1 MGCKKY
7 GIDVCIQNNLERIG
21 MKKDGGEYM
30 TKKKDDDVKITHHF
44 LDGSVS
50 DTLEG
55 HVIPE
60 DIQIEIFKILLAGQ
74 KRRNANSNT
83 K

>member
-1 MGCKKY
+1 MA
-7 GIDVCIQNNLERIG
+7 R
-21 MKKDGGEYM
+21 
-30 TKKKDDDVKITHHF
+30 KKDDDVKITHHF

-55 HVIPE
+55 HVIPD
-60 DIQIEIFKILLAGQ
+60 DIQVEIIKILLAGQ
-74 KRRNANSNT
+74 ERRSAKSST